1 MYGVHTNEK
10 IEWFVDMYIS
20 CDVSLLANPL
30 QNAQHQHTN
39 KCKKKHHVV
48 CRFHYPLPLMHET
61 NILDTF
67 QMNGNYPF
75 SQQYLHTQ
83 TNKIFQPTR
92 DLKENDDI
100 SFFEYLN
107 SLSLNESTYILS
119 LKNEL
124 TKSHIFLKWIPK
136 NIKIN
141 AFSICVTHLW
151 FANTYIQFILD
162 PYVTTTYCTSYM
174 TKIDK
179 SITSKLHSL
188 IKKCIANNIN
198 AIQEFK
204 S

>member
-1 MYGVHTNEK
+1 
-10 IEWFVDMYIS
+10 
-20 CDVSLLANPL
+20 
-30 QNAQHQHTN
+30 
-39 KCKKKHHVV
+39 
-48 CRFHYPLPLMHET
+48 
-61 NILDTF
+61 
-67 QMNGNYPF
+67 
-75 SQQYLHTQ
+75 
-83 TNKIFQPTR
+83 
-92 DLKENDDI
+92 
-100 SFFEYLN
+100 
-107 SLSLNESTYILS
+107 LSLNESTYILS